1 MINDN
6 VELALINFNQ
16 NKTWAEQNV
25 INDKNFKSK
34 VSGVENISG
43 ATSLFGP
50 CMSNMFTWKPLTA
63 ATS

>member
-25 INDKNFKSK
+25 INGKNFKSK

-50 CMSNMFTWKPLTA
+50 CTSNME
-63 ATS
+63 